1 MYKIKINH
9 HYLIGDDFFMKKI
22 LCVIII
28 VFIVTGVKA
37 SNFVIPEDA
46 IRIRVVANSNSEY
59 DQEIKLKIKE
69 MLEIKMYNL
78 LKDIK
83 GVESARNII
92 NSNLNNIENEVKN
105 ILENENYTLGYNISF
120 GDNYFPEKKYNG
132 VTYEEGY
139 YESLVVTLGKG
150 EGDNWWCVLFPPL
163 CLLEAEESDEVEYKF
178 FIEELFNKYF

>member
-1 MYKIKINH
+1 
-9 HYLIGDDFFMKKI
+9 MKKI

-92 NSNLNNIENEVKN
+92 NSNLNNIESEIKN

-120 GDNYFPEKKYNG
+120 GDNYFPEKEYNG

-139 YESLVVTLGKG
+139 YESLVVTLGEG
-150 EGDNWWCVLFPPL
+150 NGDNWWCVLFPPL
-163 CLLEAEESDEVEYKF
+163 CLLEAEESEEVEYKF